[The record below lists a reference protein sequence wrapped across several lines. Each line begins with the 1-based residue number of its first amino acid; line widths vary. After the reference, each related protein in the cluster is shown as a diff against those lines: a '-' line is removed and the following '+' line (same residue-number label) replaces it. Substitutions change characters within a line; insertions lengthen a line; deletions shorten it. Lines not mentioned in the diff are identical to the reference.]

1 MVVVVVDVDVK
12 TVVVV
17 VVVVVFLEQV
27 QLLRRAEH
35 VTYGMVLLLGRGD
48 INQARNANQILAI
61 SGKVLSKKKKTLN
74 KVKHARLSSV
84 GREVSHAKKP
94 INRFFDYFQK
104 GVDIVTYCFSTNPK
118 KTTTT

>member
-12 TVVVV
+12 TVVVVVV

-61 SGKVLSKKKKTLN
+61 SGKTLSKL
-74 KVKHARLSSV
+74 
-84 GREVSHAKKP
+84 
-94 INRFFDYFQK
+94 
-104 GVDIVTYCFSTNPK
+104 
-118 KTTTT
+118 